1 MNQRQRAAL
10 AGKYQSDGMSGSSPQ
25 KLLLAV
31 FDRLGRDLD
40 AAIVAIEANNV
51 EAAHKFLVNAQDL
64 VFELNL
70 ALEPDVWPA
79 ALELRSV
86 YEHLLDLLVEANLDK
101 SVDKV
106 QRCIAIVEPLA
117 ESWREAHDALNQQKV
132 AAGLAAGNAATGNAA
147 AAYGG
152 RT

>member
-1 MNQRQRAAL
+1 MNQQQRAAL

-31 FDRLGRDLD
+31 FDKLGRDLD
-40 AAIVAIEANNV
+40 ASVVAIEANNV

-101 SVDKV
+101 SVEKV
-106 QRCIAIVEPLA
+106 QRCMAIVTPLA
-117 ESWREAHDALNQQKV
+117 ESWTEAHHALNQQKV
-132 AAGLAAGNAATGNAA
+132 ASGMSVGTGAAA
-147 AAYGG
+147 AAYGAG
-152 RT
+152 A

>member
-1 MNQRQRAAL
+1 MNQQQRAAL

-31 FDRLGRDLD
+31 FDKLGRDLD
-40 AAIVAIEANNV
+40 ASVLAIEANNV

-101 SVDKV
+101 SVEKV
-106 QRCIAIVEPLA
+106 QRCMAIVTPLA

-132 AAGLAAGNAATGNAA
+132 AAGMAVKTSAAS
-147 AAYGG
+147 AAYGAG
-152 RT
+152 A

>member
-1 MNQRQRAAL
+1 MNQRQRAAI

-40 AAIVAIEANNV
+40 AAIAAIESNKV
-51 EAAHKFLVNAQDL
+51 EESHKFLVNAQEL

-79 ALELRSV
+79 AHELRSV
-86 YEHLLDLLVEANLDK
+86 YEHLLTMLVEANLTK
-101 SVDKV
+101 SVEKV
-106 QRCIAIVEPLA
+106 RGCIAIVAPLA
-117 ESWREAHDALNQQKV
+117 ESWREAHDALNQQRV
-132 AAGLAAGNAATGNAA
+132 TSGMAV
-147 AAYGG
+147 GG
-152 RT
+152 GA

>member
-31 FDRLGRDLD
+31 FDKLGRDLD
-40 AAIVAIEANNV
+40 AAIVSIDSNNV

-86 YEHLLDLLVEANLDK
+86 YEHLLDLLVDANLNK
-101 SVDKV
+101 SVEKV
-106 QRCIAIVEPLA
+106 QGCINIVKPLA
-117 ESWREAHDALNQQKV
+117 ESWTEAHNALNQQKV
-132 AAGLAAGNAATGNAA
+132 ASGMAVGGGAVSNT
-147 AAYGG
+147 YGG
-152 RT
+152 GA